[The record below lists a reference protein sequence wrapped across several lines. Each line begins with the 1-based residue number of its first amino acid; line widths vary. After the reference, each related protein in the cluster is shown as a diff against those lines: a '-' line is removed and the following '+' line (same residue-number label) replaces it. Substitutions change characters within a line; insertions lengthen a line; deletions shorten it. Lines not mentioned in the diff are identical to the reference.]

1 MNHKWIVACMS
12 LTLCAPAGV
21 LALYGPHPWP
31 SLEMPAP
38 SRTARNFIRIELPAV
53 KVVEAAQATDLD
65 VSVIL
70 REAAASTEPQA
81 NAEPDQGLELAM
93 APAGQVRD
101 LEQDVA
107 AQIPQ
112 ADQPEGLLEVS
123 FNLAEAGAADRSSLD
138 VRKGVRFNGADAGQ
152 ATIRVGSGSALY
164 IASED
169 LRTLLSAAKRVDLVE
184 SLAAGEQQPF
194 VGFDEVRQK
203 GLNLRYDAVSDR
215 ILISG

>member
-1 MNHKWIVACMS
+1 VSHKWIVTCMS

-21 LALYGPHPWP
+21 LALHGLHPWH

-38 SRTARNFIRIELPAV
+38 SRTARSFIRIELPEV

-65 VSVIL
+65 ASVIL
-70 REAAASTEPQA
+70 REAAASTESQA
-81 NAEPDQGLELAM
+81 DAEPDQGLELAM
-93 APAGQVRD
+93 GQAGQARD
-101 LEQDVA
+101 PERNVPA
-107 AQIPQ
+107 RSPQ
-112 ADQPEGLLEVS
+112 ARQPEGLLEVS
-123 FNLAEAGAADRSSLD
+123 FNLAEAGAMDRSSLD

-152 ATIRVGSGSALY
+152 ATIRVGAGSALY

-184 SLAAGEQQPF
+184 SLAAGAQQPF